1 MTVPSVLVVGDGLA
15 GCVAAVAL
23 AGRGIDVA
31 LIERGAQWRSDTQD
45 VVLDAAARRALERVG
60 ALPAGAE
67 NGAPARVAQAELQ
80 QTLIDLLRHHGAEVR
95 MGLSLVG
102 SLDLGT
108 HMEAELSNAQ
118 VENFDAVVDACR
130 IRIDQALALA
140 DAVLSKVTAQS
151 RSEP

>member
-1 MTVPSVLVVGDGLA
+1 MTVPSVLVVGDGMA

-31 LIERGAQWRSDTQD
+31 LIERSPQWGSETQD
-45 VVLDAAARRALERVG
+45 GVLDAAARRALERVG
-60 ALPAGAE
+60 ARPAGSE
-67 NGAPARVAQAELQ
+67 NGAPARMDRREVQR
-80 QTLIDLLRHHGAEVR
+80 TLIDLLRQHGVEVR

-108 HMEAELSNAQ
+108 HVEAELSNAQ
-118 VENFDAVVDACR
+118 VENFDAVVDARR
-130 IRIDQALALA
+130 IGVDEALALA
-140 DAVLSKVTAQS
+140 DALLAKVTAQS